1 MSKYHHRLRVLNQ
14 KIRENTVTP
23 NLKTTR
29 RYNWKRFVST
39 TIHATPKS
47 HEPPLAVRVALVS
60 TSTAICTPVFPAI
73 GFVNAALRIM
83 MPDPQLRQKIS
94 ASAGTILNIAFW
106 YILPFSYDVAPIL
119 LPFAI
124 GNGIV
129 AGTAYG
135 CLDVLSGGPQ
145 SKILKN
151 PLITGGGIGAF
162 TGIVAPTLV
171 YGQVYSAIYG
181 IEGISELVRQGLGLM
196 PFALQ
201 ISGATGFVA
210 GMALYPILH
219 YPMFGINNV
228 HWVNFSG
235 VILLAS
241 GVTLYHIYSSDGE
254 KIMPILPDGSFVTP
268 KEKAILDSIIRY
280 NLRSK
285 CLETYSIST
294 NSWIG
299 TPEVHQK
306 AHMISESI
314 RLYHKNS
321 WGNHYTYDDQVLA
334 FLSRWMDNGLAER
347 YPERIV
353 TVKDPT
359 ELLKC
364 QKALQNTDLIVYAI
378 LERMNNEPKGLERIV
393 EKLDSYGKS
402 TSRREKR
409 KLIRDIHSVCAAV
422 EVLMSQR
429 ADSQSTRDDQLQ
441 EEVTIW
447 IRKYFPDILLTKQ
460 EESAKN
466 GSLGQS
472 IESQL
477 LTTAKWNM
485 NKNVAISNWEEQKK
499 LERQRRRNRRIM
511 ILFGS
516 LVSLTSLIVSNS

>member
-1 MSKYHHRLRVLNQ
+1 MSVYRHNFRALHQRINNAV
-14 KIRENTVTP
+14 I
-23 NLKTTR
+23 LKVKTKQYSRKRTT
-29 RYNWKRFVST
+29 T
-39 TIHATPKS
+39 TTTAINPIPKP

-94 ASAGTILNIAFW
+94 ASAGTILNVAFW

-135 CLDVLSGGPQ
+135 CLDILSGGPQ

-162 TGIVAPTLV
+162 TGVVAPTLV
-171 YGQVYSAIYG
+171 YGQVYSAMYG
-181 IEGISELVRQGLGLM
+181 IEGISEIVRQGLGLV

-219 YPMFGINNV
+219 YPMFGVKNV

-268 KEKAILDSIIRY
+268 KEKAILDSVIRF
-280 NLRSK
+280 NLMKNSF
-285 CLETYSIST
+285 ETYSLSY

-299 TPEVHQK
+299 PPELHLK
-306 AHMISESI
+306 AHMISEVV

-334 FLSRWMDNGLAER
+334 FLSRWMDSGIAER

-353 TVKDPT
+353 TVKDPL
-359 ELLKC
+359 ELIQC
-364 QKALQNTDLIVYAI
+364 QKQLQKTDLIVYAI
-378 LERMNNEPKGLERIV
+378 LEKTNDKTTKM
-393 EKLDSYGKS
+393 EKIIETLDSFGKS
-402 TSRREKR
+402 TSKREKR
-409 KLIRDIHSVCAAV
+409 KLIRDVHSVCTAV

-429 ADSQSTRDDQLQ
+429 ADPQNERNVQLQ
-441 EEVTIW
+441 EEVTLW
-447 IRKYFPDILLTKQ
+447 IRKRFPDILLTKD
-460 EESAKN
+460 EESSQS

-477 LTTAKWNM
+477 NRAKWNL
-485 NKNVAISNWEEQKK
+485 NKHVAVSNWEEQKK
-499 LERQRRRNRRIM
+499 LEKQRLRNRRIM
-511 ILFGS
+511 IFSGAL
-516 LVSLTSLIVSNS
+516 LSLTSLIISNS